1 MTVAGDKPRLYIFCS
16 HYSHVPTAAG
26 TPRYEKPEVWFG
38 KAYRHGRFA
47 YAPRPTPARDKPT
60 RYRIPAVAGTTWLG
74 GVTGTRGRHGNH
86 LSRIGV
92 RDMLSYQFG
101 GLCYNF
107 RPPRRD

>member
-47 YAPRPTPARDKPT
+47 YAPRGTSPRATGFRLSPERRGSSRQPGPA
-60 RYRIPAVAGTTWLG
+60 
-74 GVTGTRGRHGNH
+74 GVTGIIYPVSESGTCFRTNSGAFAIISAR
-86 LSRIGV
+86 
-92 RDMLSYQFG
+92 QG
-101 GLCYNF
+101 GIK
-107 RPPRRD
+107 